1 MCIQL
6 FNDDY
11 PIYPIYIY
19 INTYIYIYIYI
30 YIIGVNNY
38 SNGMFL
44 SIFNLDK
51 SKQAHVVIFS
61 CKSTKATLSFGSFDN
76 STVVW
81 TNYQHT

>member
-1 MCIQL
+1 
-6 FNDDY
+6 
-11 PIYPIYIY
+11 
-19 INTYIYIYIYI
+19 
-30 YIIGVNNY
+30 
-38 SNGMFL
+38 MFL